1 MREVDSRL
9 LAAIKQVTGKRPR
22 TVLDHILKHGSV
34 TTEELTQLYGY
45 EHAPRAARDVR
56 EAGIPIETVWVKGSS
71 GRRIASY
78 QLGDPSKIEYHKL
91 RGRASFSKTFKTAL
105 LERQGGQCAVCNTGF
120 EERYLQIDHRVPY
133 EIAGES
139 SEEELDPDKFML
151 VCGTCN
157 RRKSWSCEHCENFTT
172 LRQPTRCLTCYWGTP
187 DTDTYSHIALQQIR
201 RLDLV
206 WSGEEVADFDALR
219 DFAQKQHQ
227 DMQSLVKRLLAR
239 RTQSQD

>member
-1 MREVDSRL
+1 MSGVDPRL
-9 LAAIKQVTGKRPR
+9 LAAIQQVTSKRPR
-22 TVLDHILKHGSV
+22 TVLDHILQHGSV

-56 EAGIPIETVWVKGSS
+56 EAGIPIETIWVKGSS

-78 QLGDPSKIEYHKL
+78 QLGDPSKIEHHKL
-91 RGRASFSKTFKTAL
+91 RGRTSFSKAFKTTL
-105 LERQGGQCAVCNTGF
+105 FDRQCGRCAVCNMEF
-120 EERYLQIDHRVPY
+120 EGRYLQIDHRVPY
-133 EIAGES
+133 EVAGES
-139 SEEELDPDKFML
+139 SEEEIDPGKFML

-172 LRQPTRCLTCYWGTP
+172 LRQPTRCIVCYWGTP
-187 DTDTYSHIALQQIR
+187 DTDTYNHIALQEIR

-206 WSGEEVADFDALR
+206 WSGEEVADFDALL

-227 DMQSLVKRLLAR
+227 DIQSLAKLLLAR
-239 RTQSQD
+239 MTQRQD